1 MRAPSCPADL
11 ESSEALRKRG
21 APVHQKGVLE
31 ACFCRVPQYLR
42 FTAGGRGR
50 GDNARHSRA
59 CMVLALQGSVV
70 LKSRNNKWDRI
81 CTDSR
86 LEETCPAPPAG
97 TPNHDIYVKYGIG
110 PIIWS
115 DIWRKRTKG
124 SSDLQWPIHGTFDKD
139 KLDYLQERLFV
150 TKSRPGMFD
159 SLRTWQKEADQ
170 RRRKAEKELQRHKTR
185 TVTEKVYD
193 SDVAEHQQK
202 ILEHDQRLHL
212 QTDKCYP
219 SRTVVD
225 KPQEEDPLLN
235 DMLDKPPL
243 YTPPI
248 YPTLHPQPAPGDP
261 IMPPPVG
268 SQASAPPPTTTPPVT
283 RRIEDTPRPTV
294 PTPRLAPVW
303 PTPDS
308 CLDITHTPRPMTPR
322 KRILRGH
329 LFSNSQEEDVIEE
342 MTRRWMTNW
351 NDYGVRDIVH
361 TMKQWD
367 SLVQLHAA
375 TLMCNII
382 IQEYEL
388 SYD

>member
-1 MRAPSCPADL
+1 
-11 ESSEALRKRG
+11 
-21 APVHQKGVLE
+21 
-31 ACFCRVPQYLR
+31 
-42 FTAGGRGR
+42 
-50 GDNARHSRA
+50 
-59 CMVLALQGSVV
+59 
-70 LKSRNNKWDRI
+70 
-81 CTDSR
+81 
-86 LEETCPAPPAG
+86 
-97 TPNHDIYVKYGIG
+97 
-110 PIIWS
+110 
-115 DIWRKRTKG
+115 
-124 SSDLQWPIHGTFDKD
+124 
-139 KLDYLQERLFV
+139 
-150 TKSRPGMFD
+150 MFD
-159 SLRTWQKEADQ
+159 SLWTWQKEADQ
-170 RRRKAEKELQRHKTR
+170 RRRKAEKELERHKTR

-193 SDVAEHQQK
+193 PDVAEHQQK
-202 ILEHDQRLHL
+202 ILELDRRLHL

-235 DMLDKPPL
+235 DMLDKHPL

-261 IMPPPVG
+261 IVPPPVG

-283 RRIEDTPRPTV
+283 RPIEDTPHPTV

-303 PTPDS
+303 STPDS
-308 CLDITHTPRPMTPR
+308 CLDTTHTPSPITPQ
-322 KRILRGH
+322 KRTLRGH

-382 IQEYEL
+382 IKEYEDDGSSAPTGL
-388 SYD
+388 VDLRKRASTGLPFGSGLHDYVVTLLI

>member
-1 MRAPSCPADL
+1 
-11 ESSEALRKRG
+11 
-21 APVHQKGVLE
+21 
-31 ACFCRVPQYLR
+31 
-42 FTAGGRGR
+42 
-50 GDNARHSRA
+50 
-59 CMVLALQGSVV
+59 
-70 LKSRNNKWDRI
+70 
-81 CTDSR
+81 
-86 LEETCPAPPAG
+86 
-97 TPNHDIYVKYGIG
+97 
-110 PIIWS
+110 
-115 DIWRKRTKG
+115 
-124 SSDLQWPIHGTFDKD
+124 
-139 KLDYLQERLFV
+139 
-150 TKSRPGMFD
+150 MFD

-202 ILEHDQRLHL
+202 ILEHDRRLHL
-212 QTDKCYP
+212 QTDRCYP

-248 YPTLHPQPAPGDP
+248 YPTLQPQPAPGDP
-261 IMPPPVG
+261 IVPPPVG

-283 RRIEDTPRPTV
+283 RPIEDTPRPTV
-294 PTPRLAPVW
+294 HTPRLAPVW

-308 CLDITHTPRPMTPR
+308 CLDTTHTPRPMTPR
-322 KRILRGH
+322 KRTLRGH

-382 IQEYEL
+382 IQEYEDDGSSAPAGL
-388 SYD
+388 VDL